1 MQVCLSLVPLFLG
14 NITLPTCQEQHDSDT
29 TEACL
34 AGVQMRLH
42 PALLIAFLAAALAIV
57 EPASAAPSY
66 TLTVN
71 PSYPVIRGTT
81 MTLTLS
87 LAGGTR
93 NSAYNVLIG
102 VTKPNGTGQAN
113 VVRTFSTDNRGVGGT
128 TLAYPDP
135 SFTALNGT
143 VQSDVEGVY
152 TFQVNQTSPSF
163 QAGVAS
169 AQFTVIAQ
177 LTVVLSQ
184 PAPGVY
190 VQRGQKLTITAS
202 VSDLGGPVTTAAVS
216 ANAPGNGRIYLQ
228 QISNGIYSALYTILV
243 YDPLG
248 QWSIRVSASD
258 SSGNSGSSGSST
270 ITITKGDLVVDSL
283 TAYNSKGVPTV
294 DFSPGDTIYPFF
306 RLKYSTGDPLTSG
319 QFRAAIENPSG
330 RKIANL
336 TGVYDAS
343 RFGFYTTTGYLF
355 SQSDPGGS
363 WAIVVDAGSV
373 DDGFGNVGPS
383 YPTSVKIQVT
393 TGTSPWSSLPF
404 AIGGVVALLSGVFL
418 LKRYD
423 KSSKG
428 FEQLEQMMSGPM
440 PRGSSILILGDPGSG
455 KTILSYE
462 FLYDELETGMFCAVL
477 SYDAFPEDV
486 QARMME
492 FGWDITS
499 HLRKGRLRIVDCYSG
514 LSGEGEGSLKDPSD
528 LTELNIRVTSIIGHA
543 KGKPVTLVL
552 DSLTPIFN
560 GVESKQA
567 IAFLQT
573 VGAKVKK
580 TGGVFFATGSTGA
593 VAAEALAKI
602 KSFTDGVI
610 ELTLVRNHHKTV
622 RFLSI
627 LKMERRKISAETI
640 PFEIDRRRGLVF
652 HVSRVKSTF
661 QRIHAAEQALEHG
674 SLQKA
679 DGRPKQPTLDKAQRP
694 PTTPRFQDSK
704 QPLDALPPW
713 GHREAPAAQAEFSQS
728 GARKS
733 TTPGIFHRLKA
744 ATDKL
749 WRVPPEPSKDRP
761 PGAIEPV
768 HPERSTRQDKP
779 TVPRLEQPERNT
791 TQPQPSSVPMTN
803 SRDSPPQTPELPRK
817 QPASS
822 PGKSESE
829 RDRAKSQTKSK
840 PKDASGVKTPETT
853 EPQSSSSTPLS
864 SDETDSKTPTPS
876 SA

>member
-1 MQVCLSLVPLFLG
+1 L
-14 NITLPTCQEQHDSDT
+14 
-29 TEACL
+29 
-34 AGVQMRLH
+34 RLH
-42 PALLIAFLAAALAIV
+42 PILLITFLAAALAIV

-71 PSYPVIRGTT
+71 PSYPVTRGTT

-113 VVRTFSTDNRGVGGT
+113 VLRTFSTDNRGVGGT
-128 TLAYPDP
+128 TLDYPDP
-135 SFTALNGT
+135 SFTSLNGT
-143 VQSDVEGVY
+143 VATDVGGVY
-152 TFQVNQTSPSF
+152 TVQVNQTSPSF

-190 VQRGQKLTITAS
+190 VQRGQKLTVTAS

-228 QISNGIYSALYTILV
+228 QISNGIYSAV
-243 YDPLG
+243 
-248 QWSIRVSASD
+248 
-258 SSGNSGSSGSST
+258 
-270 ITITKGDLVVDSL
+270 
-283 TAYNSKGVPTV
+283 
-294 DFSPGDTIYPFF
+294 
-306 RLKYSTGDPLTSG
+306 
-319 QFRAAIENPSG
+319 
-330 RKIANL
+330 
-336 TGVYDAS
+336 
-343 RFGFYTTTGYLF
+343 YTTTGYLF
-355 SQSDPGGS
+355 SQSDPVGS

-393 TGTSPWSSLPF
+393 TGTSPWSFLPF

-428 FEQLEQMMSGPM
+428 FEQLEQMMGGPM
-440 PRGSSILILGDPGSG
+440 PRGSNILILGDPGSG

-462 FLYDELETGMFCAVL
+462 FLYDELENGMFCAVL

-602 KSFTDGVI
+602 KSVTDGVI

-640 PFEIDRRRGLVF
+640 AFEIDRRRGLVF
-652 HVSRVKSTF
+652 HVSRVRSTF
-661 QRIHAAEQALEHG
+661 QRIHAAEQALAHG
-674 SLQKA
+674 SFQKA
-679 DGRPKQPTLDKAQRP
+679 DGRPQQPTIDKAKRP

-728 GARKS
+728 GERKS

-749 WRVPPEPSKDRP
+749 WGVPPEPSKARP
-761 PGAIEPV
+761 PGAIQPV
-768 HPERSTRQDKP
+768 HPERSTRQEKP

-791 TQPQPSSVPMTN
+791 TQPH
-803 SRDSPPQTPELPRK
+803 
-817 QPASS
+817 
-822 PGKSESE
+822 
-829 RDRAKSQTKSK
+829 
-840 PKDASGVKTPETT
+840 
-853 EPQSSSSTPLS
+853 
-864 SDETDSKTPTPS
+864 
-876 SA
+876 